1 MTTAPVL
8 GQPGRAFPV
17 ASLRGRTGLLAVAL
31 AVVAVSPVV
40 GGLLALPLAPGV
52 VAAGA
57 GLAVLVGFQATLWTR
72 QRRLT
77 RAGDI
82 GDAPPV
88 AALPGAPS

>member
-1 MTTAPVL
+1 VTTAPVL
-8 GQPGRAFPV
+8 GQPGRASPV
-17 ASLRGRTGLLAVAL
+17 ASPRGRTGMLAVPL
-31 AVVAVSPVV
+31 AVVAVSAVV

-77 RAGDI
+77 RAWDI
-82 GDAPPV
+82 ADAPPV
-88 AALPGAPS
+88 AALLRAPS